1 MADVAAETQS
11 AASPATEAPLG
22 RADQHDDGEDSAPRN
37 GRRSRDRYGRDRRGN
52 RTERSPREEQQPDAA
67 LEDSTPIEIVLP
79 VAAAHLAPANDNAAD
94 DAAPRRRSYFA
105 DVRPET
111 GTQPAPASESA
122 AVAVA
127 AAVPTEANA
136 PVAES
141 VPASITEASPAEMAA
156 VSEPTSTEAST
167 EEAPTAPEKEAPAV
181 AMAAA
186 VEAAAAAQPAPASTY
201 HLPIEQLSALAQA
214 AGLQWVQSDA
224 EKIAAV
230 QAAIAA
236 EPAAIRIPRERPAP
250 VVLDDAPLIL
260 VETRKDLA
268 DLRLPFETHNTAS

>member
-1 MADVAAETQS
+1 VPAPEASTRLSPTALPADAPMADVAAETQS

-67 LEDSTPIEIVLP
+67 LQDSTPIEIVLP
-79 VAAAHLAPANDNAAD
+79 VAAAHLAPADDNAAD

-111 GTQPAPASESA
+111 GTQPAPATAAA
-122 AVAVA
+122 AVSD
-127 AAVPTEANA
+127 AVPTEANA

-141 VPASITEASPAEMAA
+141 APASIQKLAPLKCP
-156 VSEPTSTEAST
+156 VSEPISTETTA

-181 AMAAA
+181 AM
-186 VEAAAAAQPAPASTY
+186 AAAAQPAPASTY

-214 AGLQWVQSDA
+214 AGLQWVQS
-224 EKIAAV
+224 
-230 QAAIAA
+230 
-236 EPAAIRIPRERPAP
+236 EPKKSPPCKRPLPPSQPRSASRASAP
-250 VVLDDAPLIL
+250 RRWCW
-260 VETRKDLA
+260 TMR
-268 DLRLPFETHNTAS
+268 H

>member
-1 MADVAAETQS
+1 MNLMES
-11 AASPATEAPLG
+11 SI
-22 RADQHDDGEDSAPRN
+22 SSPRN
-37 GRRSRDRYGRDRRGN
+37 GSRSRDRYGRDRRGN

-67 LEDSTPIEIVLP
+67 LQDSTPIEIVLP
-79 VAAAHLAPANDNAAD
+79 VAAAHLAPADDNAAD

-111 GTQPAPASESA
+111 GTQPAPASEPA

-141 VPASITEASPAEMAA
+141 APASITEASPAEIAA
-156 VSEPTSTEAST
+156 VSEPISTEAST
-167 EEAPTAPEKEAPAV
+167 EEAQTAPEKEAPAV
-181 AMAAA
+181 TMAAA
-186 VEAAAAAQPAPASTY
+186 VEAEAEAAAAAQPAPPASTY